1 VTLTAGFEKIF
12 SPDPKLGFLSHAR
25 MLGDMVAVGALPSG
39 VQTLGDAKRL
49 ILNDHID
56 AAVATFFLI
65 SVVVILVAS
74 VREWFIILSGRK
86 IARSTEIPFDEETRA
101 A

>member
-1 VTLTAGFEKIF
+1 
-12 SPDPKLGFLSHAR
+12 
-25 MLGDMVAVGALPSG
+25 LPSG

-65 SVVVILVAS
+65 SVVVILVESA
-74 VREWFIILSGRK
+74 REWFGVLTGRK
-86 IARSTEIPFDEETRA
+86 KPVSSEVSYEAAPRA